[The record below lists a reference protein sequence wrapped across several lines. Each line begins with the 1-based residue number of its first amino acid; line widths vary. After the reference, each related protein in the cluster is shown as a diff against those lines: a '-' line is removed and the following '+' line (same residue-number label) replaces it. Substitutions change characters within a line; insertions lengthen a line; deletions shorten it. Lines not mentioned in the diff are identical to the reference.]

1 MALLAFIAMVTCA
14 IARADCFTDSKG
26 NVVCG
31 KGECDVDQRAKVWCA
46 AAGGGVGRDQYGEVR
61 CGTGKCI
68 RDVSGK
74 VWCSKE
80 VGGGVAQDGYGVAK
94 CLGGCEEGTKEKCQ
108 EAK

>member
-1 MALLAFIAMVTCA
+1 MAKRPMALLAFIAMVTCA

-31 KGECDVDQRAKVWCA
+31 KGECDVDQRAKVWC
-46 AAGGGVGRDQYGEVR
+46 
-61 CGTGKCI
+61 
-68 RDVSGK
+68 
-74 VWCSKE
+74 SKE